1 MALRAPVVSFSSR
14 PHLMFFFAGTTSSDV
29 AASRGREGG
38 SGTENASRTPEEERQ
53 TNLLEAAG
61 ALCSWQRRRMTAAAH
76 DGTTSK
82 ERTWKRDV
90 KPIISFWSTY
100 ELCQTRRGGKQAWKS
115 STLANPSVATGAGLR
130 LEEEGHP
137 LVAVIQIVFLF
148 LLRLEG
154 LRLGALLCAYARV
167 TEKAVRR
174 RRNRIRVPS

>member
-1 MALRAPVVSFSSR
+1 
-14 PHLMFFFAGTTSSDV
+14 MFFFAGTTSSDV

-76 DGTTSK
+76 DGT
-82 ERTWKRDV
+82 
-90 KPIISFWSTY
+90 
-100 ELCQTRRGGKQAWKS
+100 
-115 STLANPSVATGAGLR
+115 TLANPSVATGAGLR